1 MVHCRALM
9 EGWQYK
15 AAFVIQFRADTNIE
29 AGQIAGRVEH
39 VASCRSM
46 RFETLDELFQF
57 IERILS
63 ELKKAED
70 S

>member
-1 MVHCRALM
+1 MVHCRPLM

-15 AAFVIQFRADTNIE
+15 AAFVIQFRADTKID

-39 VASCRSM
+39 VASCRST

-57 IERILS
+57 IERVLS
-63 ELKKAED
+63 ELKRAED